1 MPNDEQAEYW
11 DGHGGEHWVAEADRY
26 GRMTGPL
33 GDVLLDAAAPQ
44 PGERVLDVGCGMG
57 ATTLAAGER
66 VLPNGTALGVDLS
79 GPMLTVARER
89 ATRAGFPHVNFE
101 QADAQAHL
109 FESGSFDLVISRF
122 GVMFFDDP
130 QAAFS
135 NLGRAL
141 RSGGRLVFVCWQGLF
156 DNEWL
161 AVPVGAALQHVPV
174 PEMGE
179 PGAPGPFSL
188 ADAGHVE
195 ALLTSAG
202 LADVS
207 LESVELP
214 LRVGES
220 VADFVEFGKHSDM
233 GQTLMEGVDEATV
246 DVAWGAVAEAVAP
259 HLTPDGLFLN
269 GKSWLVRAAKA

>member
-11 DGHGGEHWVAEADRY
+11 DGPGGEHWVAEADRY
-26 GRMTGPL
+26 SRMTGPL
-33 GDVLLDAAAPQ
+33 GEVLVEAADPR
-44 PGERVLDVGCGMG
+44 PGERVLDIGCGMG
-57 ATTLAAGER
+57 ATTLAAAER
-66 VLPNGTALGVDLS
+66 VLPGGSALGVDLS
-79 GPMLTVARER
+79 GPMLAVARER
-89 ATRAGFPHVNFE
+89 ANRGGLTHVAFE
-101 QADAQAHL
+101 QADAQVRP
-109 FESGSFDLVISRF
+109 FDPGSFDLAVSRF

-130 QAAFS
+130 NAAFA

-156 DNEWL
+156 ENEWL
-161 AVPVGAALQHVPV
+161 AVPVAAALQHVPV

-195 ALLTSAG
+195 ALLTGAG
-202 LADVS
+202 FGDVA

-233 GQTLMEGVDEATV
+233 GQTLMEGVDEATAHL
-246 DVAWGAVAEAVAP
+246 AWSAVAEAVKP
-259 HLTPDGLFLN
+259 HATPDGLFLN
-269 GKSWLVRAAKA
+269 GKSWLVRAVKP